1 MHITDHILSIHFLHL
16 DCSFE
21 HAKLPLSSHGSHHV
35 SNIALNIKDL
45 TAIYL
50 YVTLSLRQPGHATA
64 AGRSCLVGA
73 MDGNT
78 TQIQQRTLQPQS
90 LANIIRA
97 DQVHRLPHL
106 GDEQKA
112 KYEQGV
118 KQLWEVIE
126 SRPQNS
132 PEYQQAY
139 HKLVQ
144 VSQNIRTSLD
154 RWRAQN
160 QPQQAQGAAKHDSLG
175 GQHNPSRVQN
185 QGQQGQSEA
194 SQAPGPAPPQTVP
207 QMTPQVSQQGQNL
220 PFIVPPNV
228 EAAGPAQAA
237 DWLRQATAKYGK
249 ARQTVEFASTQLKE
263 LANRS
268 AQLQREGRSFSPEEF
283 QKLQTRKA
291 QLSKVYSDN
300 KEILTQFKNQQDSLR
315 AQQTQ
320 HQNTG
325 PSGAAQADNAHA
337 HQGSH
342 HSPITTSQQPIHQ
355 HMPPGHGAPHTV
367 NSAIDAARSQANAP
381 LHPSMS
387 PSNAGQQHSGQIPTL
402 QLGSAA
408 PGQPQLPQQPLNIN
422 TSSSAQQ
429 QTNSPQTAQP
439 NSAIQGPPRPLS
451 HQMAMAQAARSYSN
465 PNFQQST
472 PQSAGVHPHPQIGNV
487 EQTNSNVKMR
497 IPKKLD
503 ISEPQP
509 VAMGPARPTMSGGP
523 SNGAMGM
530 MGQPA
535 IPKHPGFVLEGEGER
550 VLSKRKLD
558 ELVRQVTGGG
568 ESLGGE
574 GLSADVE
581 EVSYQSYCVLLLL
594 IIRGGRV
601 AARRVPKLS
610 SDSCIRF

>member
-1 MHITDHILSIHFLHL
+1 
-16 DCSFE
+16 
-21 HAKLPLSSHGSHHV
+21 
-35 SNIALNIKDL
+35 
-45 TAIYL
+45 
-50 YVTLSLRQPGHATA
+50 
-64 AGRSCLVGA
+64 

-78 TQIQQRTLQPQS
+78 TQIQQRTSQPQS
-90 LANIIRA
+90 LGNIIRA

-106 GDEQKA
+106 GDEQKT

-139 HKLVQ
+139 SKLVS
-144 VSQNIRTSLD
+144 VSQNIRTSMD

-160 QPQQAQGAAKHDSLG
+160 PTQQQQQQQQGAPKQDSLG
-175 GQHNPSRVQN
+175 GQHNPSRVPN
-185 QGQQGQSEA
+185 QGQQGQPEA
-194 SQAPGPAPPQTVP
+194 TQALGTAPPQPVQ
-207 QMTPQVSQQGQNL
+207 QMNPQVSQQGQNL
-220 PFIVPPNV
+220 LFIVPPNV

-237 DWLRQATAKYGK
+237 DWLRQTTAKYGK
-249 ARQTVEFASTQLKE
+249 ARQTFESASTQLKE

-268 AQLQREGRSFSPEEF
+268 AQVQREGRSFSPEEI

-291 QLSKVYSDN
+291 QLSKMYSDS
-300 KEILTQFKNQQDSLR
+300 KDVLTQFKNNQDSLR
-315 AQQTQ
+315 AQQNQ

-325 PSGAAQADNAHA
+325 PSGAGQADSAHA
-337 HQGSH
+337 NQGSH
-342 HSPITTSQQPIHQ
+342 HSPITTGQQSIHQ

-387 PSNAGQQHSGQIPTL
+387 PSNAGQQHPGQMPTS
-402 QLGSAA
+402 QSGSAA
-408 PGQPQLPQQPLNIN
+408 PGQPQLPQQPLNVN

-472 PQSAGVHPHPQIGNV
+472 PQSAGLHSHPQIGNV
-487 EQTNSNVKMR
+487 EQTNNNVKMR

-509 VAMGPARPTMSGGP
+509 VVMGPARPTMSGGP

-574 GLSADVE
+574 GLSVEVE
-581 EVSYQSYCVLLLL
+581 EVSHQGYYVLLRQ
-594 IIRGGRV
+594 ISEGGRV
-601 AARRVPKLS
+601 AARTRPLDSQVIHALTSSLLS
-610 SDSCIRF
+610 DPVLFLP

>member
-1 MHITDHILSIHFLHL
+1 
-16 DCSFE
+16 
-21 HAKLPLSSHGSHHV
+21 
-35 SNIALNIKDL
+35 
-45 TAIYL
+45 
-50 YVTLSLRQPGHATA
+50 
-64 AGRSCLVGA
+64 

-78 TQIQQRTLQPQS
+78 TQNQQRTFQPHS
-90 LANIIRA
+90 HANLIRA

-106 GDEQKA
+106 NDDQKT

-118 KQLWEVIE
+118 KQLWEAIE

-139 HKLVQ
+139 EKLVQ
-144 VSQNIRTSLD
+144 VSQNIKNSLS
-154 RWRAQN
+154 RWRAN
-160 QPQQAQGAAKHDSLG
+160 QTQQQGAANQDSSG
-175 GQHNPSRVQN
+175 AQHNASRPQN
-185 QGQQGQSEA
+185 QGQQGQPEA
-194 SQAPGPAPPQTVP
+194 SQALGTAPPQSVQ
-207 QMTPQVSQQGQNL
+207 QMPPQVGQHGQTF

-228 EAAGPAQAA
+228 VAGGPTQAA
-237 DWLRQATAKYGK
+237 DWSRQATSKYGK
-249 ARQTVEFASTQLKE
+249 ALQTVNDASSQLKE
-263 LANRS
+263 LANTT
-268 AQLQREGRSFSPEEF
+268 AQRQREGRSFSPEEF

-291 QLSKVYSDN
+291 QLTKVYSDN
-300 KEILTQFKNQQDSLR
+300 KEFLTQFKHQQDSLR
-315 AQQTQ
+315 AQQNQ
-320 HQNTG
+320 QQSAG
-325 PSGAAQADNAHA
+325 PAVGASQGESAHA
-337 HQGSH
+337 NQGSH
-342 HSPITTSQQPIHQ
+342 HSPVATGQQSIHQ

-367 NSAIDAARSQANAP
+367 NSAIDAARSQANVP

-387 PSNAGQQHSGQIPTL
+387 PSNAGPQHPGQIPTS
-402 QLGSAA
+402 QSGSAA

-465 PNFQQST
+465 SNFQQST
-472 PQSAGVHPHPQIGNV
+472 PQSASLHTHPQIGNV
-487 EQTNSNVKMR
+487 DQTNNNVKMR

-550 VLSKRKLD
+550 VLSKKKLD

-568 ESLGGE
+568 EGLGGE
-574 GLSADVE
+574 GLSAEVE
-581 EVSYQSYCVLLLL
+581 EVSYHAPPSFGFQN
-594 IIRGGRV
+594 IGGGHFATKTR
-601 AARRVPKLS
+601 PWISK
-610 SDSCIRF
+610 

>member
-1 MHITDHILSIHFLHL
+1 
-16 DCSFE
+16 
-21 HAKLPLSSHGSHHV
+21 
-35 SNIALNIKDL
+35 
-45 TAIYL
+45 
-50 YVTLSLRQPGHATA
+50 
-64 AGRSCLVGA
+64 
-73 MDGNT
+73 MDSNT
-78 TQIQQRTLQPQS
+78 TQSQQRTSQPQS
-90 LANIIRA
+90 LANLIRA

-106 GDEQKA
+106 SDEQKT

-118 KQLWEVIE
+118 KQLWDVIE

-139 HKLVQ
+139 TKLVQ
-144 VSQNIRTSLD
+144 VSHNIRTSLD
-154 RWRAQN
+154 RWRVQN
-160 QPQQAQGAAKHDSLG
+160 QTQQQQQGAAKQDSAG
-175 GQHNPSRVQN
+175 GQHNPSRVPS
-185 QGQQGQSEA
+185 QGQQGQPEA
-194 SQAPGPAPPQTVP
+194 SQVPGTTLPQSVQQMNP
-207 QMTPQVSQQGQNL
+207 QLNQQGQN
-220 PFIVPPNV
+220 PSFIVPPNI

-237 DWLRQATAKYGK
+237 DWSRQATAKYGK
-249 ARQTVEFASTQLKE
+249 ARQTVEFASNQLKE

-268 AQLQREGRSFSPEEF
+268 QQLQREGRSFSPEEF

-291 QLSKVYSDN
+291 QLSKMYSDS
-300 KEILTQFKNQQDSLR
+300 KEILTQFKIQQDALR
-315 AQQTQ
+315 AQQNQ
-320 HQNTG
+320 PQNTG
-325 PSGAAQADNAHA
+325 PSGAGQADNAHA
-337 HQGSH
+337 NQGSH
-342 HSPITTSQQPIHQ
+342 HSPIINGQQPIHQ

-387 PSNAGQQHSGQIPTL
+387 PSNTGQQHSVQIPTS
-402 QLGSAA
+402 QPGSAA
-408 PGQPQLPQQPLNIN
+408 PGQPQHPQQPLNIN
-422 TSSSAQQ
+422 TSSNAQQ

-472 PQSAGVHPHPQIGNV
+472 PQSAGTHTHPQIGNV
-487 EQTNSNVKMR
+487 EQTNNNVKMR

-574 GLSADVE
+574 GLSAEVE
-581 EVSYQSYCVLLLL
+581 EVSYQAHWSLSLG
-594 IIRGGRV
+594 IIGGGRV
-601 AARRVPKLS
+601 AARFVS
-610 SDSCIRF
+610 